1 MKRILLFVIG
11 LVISYPIFYYL
22 AYNGNFIFKILFGI
36 IGLGSWQILLGFI
49 TNKFKDSTFQSVISQ
64 LVFVVS
70 IALTVVTYET
80 FHDLTF
86 GTHNEQEKQLANSNC
101 VAKGTII
108 DIEHYSET
116 TIRTNTIPE
125 YWELKYA
132 FNDSTN
138 QVFEGL
144 DVSKIFPSKQVGDTL
159 SIKYLKENPKI
170 NKIFKNLG
178 TK

>member
-1 MKRILLFVIG
+1 MKRILLFVVG

-22 AYNGNFIFKILFGI
+22 AYNGSFIFKILFGI
-36 IGLGSWQILLGFI
+36 VGLGSWQILLGFI
-49 TNKFKDSTFQSVISQ
+49 TNKFKDSTFLSVISQ
-64 LVFVVS
+64 FVFIIS

-86 GTHNEQEKQLANSNC
+86 GTHKEQEKQLANSNC
-101 VAKGTII
+101 VAKGTIV

-125 YWELKYA
+125 YWEIKYA
-132 FNDSTN
+132 FNDSNN

-144 DVSKIFPSKQVGDTL
+144 EVSKVFPIKQVGDTL
-159 SIKYLKENPKI
+159 NIRYVKENPKI
-170 NKIFKNLG
+170 NRISKNIK
-178 TK
+178 TN